1 MIHFQTS
8 KMQCGWMYPRTN
20 PKSMHPK
27 TSRTTRR
34 TTSSNNTTK
43 SSPYKK
49 KRRRTERYIHTG
61 GALLL
66 QGIAFFHCTSSCR
79 NTTRKRPSNPFGLG
93 KQDPNKRFSLDRRIM
108 MMMKGTGKS
117 RSAVFKRSRCLWQPC
132 TASCRH
138 HLPSSR
144 RRRLPV
150 RRGSRNMMMIS

>member
-27 TSRTTRR
+27 TSRTTR
-34 TTSSNNTTK
+34 TTSSNNTAK

-61 GALLL
+61 GALLP

-108 MMMKGTGKS
+108 RGAS
-117 RSAVFKRSRCLWQPC
+117 QDPLSNKRSRCWWQLG
-132 TASCRH
+132 TASCRP
-138 HLPSSR
+138 HLPSSSSTSQASAVGC
-144 RRRLPV
+144 LCAEEETL
-150 RRGSRNMMMIS
+150 